1 MKFDG
6 AFYRKNGKEEF
17 VPLNKIDSRVDYLD
31 VVDNLFCSGGGCG
44 AKMTYNK
51 RATGSYLSK
60 HKAYEHAESCPYH
73 ENETVTAKSV
83 TEYKK
88 ELGRTSDEGIQK
100 RKREFMNDIDAYFR
114 SKESDE
120 EPKTDKRPTPKK
132 KKTKDDSTT
141 VNIVTKVEYDAEGE
155 IIDTSN
161 PEKKVREP
169 TYYKLLPHQISSKD
183 VNKNLRTAAFIH
195 SVTVKENGR
204 YAEILGEFENKKI
217 RFVIPET
224 FFKDSRRNIAPDIL
238 EGYLSELKKYV
249 DKNDVKLLI
258 TTLCHS
264 TTIDLN
270 DLTVYIY
277 EPDEMGFQFVNGR
290 KFERLTDIVIAIN
303 TKAI

>member
-6 AFYRKNGKEEF
+6 AIYKKNGEEEF
-17 VPLNKIDSRVDYLD
+17 VSLNNIDSRVDYLD
-31 VVDNLFCSGGGCG
+31 VVDNLFCTGGGCE

-51 RATGSYLSK
+51 RTTGPYLSK
-60 HKAYEHAESCPYH
+60 HKAYEHTESCPYH

-83 TEYKK
+83 TEYMK
-88 ELGRTSDEGIQK
+88 ELGRTSNKGIKK
-100 RKREFMNDIDAYFR
+100 RKKELMSDMDAYFS
-114 SKESDE
+114 SKESGE

-132 KKTKDDSTT
+132 KKAKDGSTT
-141 VNIVTKVEYDAEGE
+141 ANIVTKVEYDVEGE

-169 TYYKLLPHQISSKD
+169 TYYKFLPHQISAKD
-183 VNKNLRTAAFIH
+183 VNKNLRTSAFIQ
-195 SVTVKENGR
+195 SVMVKENGK

-224 FFKDSRRNIAPDIL
+224 FFQDSRRNIAPDIL
-238 EGYLSELKKYV
+238 ESYLFDLKKFV
-249 DKNDVKLLI
+249 DENDVKLLI

-264 TTIDLN
+264 TTIDLE

>member
-6 AFYRKNGKEEF
+6 AIYRKNGKEEF
-17 VPLNKIDSRVDYLD
+17 VSLNKIDSRVDYLD
-31 VVDNLFCSGGGCG
+31 IVDNLFCSGSSCE

-51 RATGSYLSK
+51 RTTGPYLSK
-60 HKAYEHAESCPYH
+60 HKAYEHAELCPYY
-73 ENETVTAKSV
+73 ENETVTAKSI
-83 TEYKK
+83 TEYMK

-100 RKREFMNDIDAYFR
+100 RKRDFMNDIDDYFR
-114 SKESDE
+114 SKKSDE
-120 EPKTDKRPTPKK
+120 EPKADKKPTPKK
-132 KKTKDDSTT
+132 RKAKDGSTA

-161 PEKKVREP
+161 PERKVREP

-183 VNKNLRTAAFIH
+183 VNKNLRTAAFIQ
-195 SVTVKENGR
+195 SVVVKENGR
-204 YAEILGEFENKKI
+204 YAEIIGEFENKKI

-224 FFKDSRRNIAPDIL
+224 FFQDSRRNIAPDIL
-238 EGYLSELKKYV
+238 ESYLFDLKKYV
-249 DKNDVKLLI
+249 DGNNVELLI

-264 TTIDLN
+264 TTIDPN

-303 TKAI
+303 TKLI